1 MSLWKLAKSIA
12 RDKSL
17 NVKEVYDNLVQN
29 RKKLRKMED
38 RVYVENHAQRHKS
51 NNSSALDEL

>member
-12 RDKSL
+12 HDKSL

-29 RKKLRKMED
+29 KKKLRKMED
-38 RVYVENHAQRHKS
+38 RVYVENHAQQYKS
-51 NNSSALDEL
+51 DNSSSLDEQ

>member
-38 RVYVENHAQRHKS
+38 RVKTIGTEEVDIKCAPQYTKQ
-51 NNSSALDEL
+51 

>member
-12 RDKSL
+12 HDKSL
-17 NVKEVYDNLVQN
+17 DVKEVYDKLVQN
-29 RKKLRKMED
+29 RKKLRKMEG

-51 NNSSALDEL
+51 NSSSALDEL

>member
-17 NVKEVYDNLVQN
+17 DVKEVYDKLVKN
-29 RKKLRKMED
+29 RKKLRKMEG
-38 RVYVENHAQRHKS
+38 RVYAENHTKGYKHY
-51 NNSSALDEL
+51 NSTLLDKH

>member
-17 NVKEVYDNLVQN
+17 NVKEVYDSLVQN
-29 RKKLRKMED
+29 RKKLRKMEN
-38 RVYVENHAQRHKS
+38 REYVENHTQRHKS
-51 NNSSALDEL
+51 NKSSALDEL

>member
-17 NVKEVYDNLVQN
+17 DVKEVYDKLLKN
-29 RKKLRKMED
+29 RKELRKMEG
-38 RVYVENHAQRHKS
+38 RVYVENHSKRYQHT
-51 NNSSALDEL
+51 NSTLLDKH

>member
-12 RDKSL
+12 HDKSL